1 MKKLV
6 KRNIVKKDTV
16 ELYTGSCFTDCLSC
30 TCTYVAARDDTRI
43 SRSREAY
50 GRYYAPK

>member
-6 KRNIVKKDTV
+6 KRNVVKKDTV

-30 TCTYVAARDDTRI
+30 TCTYVAARDDNHI
-43 SRSREAY
+43 C
-50 GRYYAPK
+50 RYDLKYTNYAPK